1 MDSLYQTI
9 AILEE
14 LLAEIKEL
22 EAGTVEELIKKKID
36 ALKKEEIIR
45 LEAESNMLKF
55 KGKMANYDVKMIN
68 RRSNCMLCG
77 KPLTEDEGMFFCK
90 ECEKGESK

>member
-1 MDSLYQTI
+1 MDSLYPTI
-9 AILEE
+9 IILEE
-14 LLAEIKEL
+14 LLAETKAHGED
-22 EAGTVEELIKKKID
+22 TVEELIKKKID
-36 ALKKEEIIR
+36 TLKKEEIIR

-55 KGKMANYDVKMIN
+55 KEKMAKYDIKMIN

>member
-1 MDSLYQTI
+1 MDSLYLTI
-9 AILEE
+9 IILEE
-14 LLAEIKEL
+14 LLSEIKEL
-22 EAGTVEELIKKKID
+22 EEGTVDALIKKKID

-55 KGKMANYDVKMIN
+55 KAKMANFDIKMID